1 MKREGFAKFF
11 VEESK
16 RAAMPKSFQPAP
28 TDAGSVFV
36 PRNVDWRDPVQFE
49 VYEENLL
56 SEIDGLT

>member
-1 MKREGFAKFF
+1 
-11 VEESK
+11 
-16 RAAMPKSFQPAP
+16 MPKSFQPAP

>member
-1 MKREGFAKFF
+1 M
-11 VEESK
+11 EESK
-16 RAAMPKSFQPAP
+16 RAAMPKSFQPAS
-28 TDAGSVFV
+28 TDVGSGFV